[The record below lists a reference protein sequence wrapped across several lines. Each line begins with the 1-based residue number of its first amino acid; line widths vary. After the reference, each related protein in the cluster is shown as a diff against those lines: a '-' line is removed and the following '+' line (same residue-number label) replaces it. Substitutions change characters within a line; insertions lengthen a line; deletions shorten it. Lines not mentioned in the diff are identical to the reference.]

1 MSTSPPGVL
10 LCNLKATFSFRRFF
24 SFSLKDYVHSSLYRD
39 GRLVDRGEG
48 REVGRIRQSGG
59 LKAPDKAEEGEDEEE
74 EEGLQDVTEFR
85 AEAVA
90 AELSESG
97 GTLAAII
104 FIILTLPAS
113 HLCQ

>member
-1 MSTSPPGVL
+1 MCAAVCTG
-10 LCNLKATFSFRRFF
+10 T
-24 SFSLKDYVHSSLYRD
+24 

-59 LKAPDKAEEGEDEEE
+59 LKAPDKAEEGEGEDEEE
-74 EEGLQDVTEFR
+74 EEGLRDVTEFR

-90 AELSESG
+90 AELSEPG

-104 FIILTLPAS
+104 FIILALPAS
-113 HLCQ
+113 HL